1 MKRFT
6 KSLIEQD
13 IDITRY
19 EEKNKE
25 LLFSYHQDLLNLL
38 DAKTKGNKHTTELYV
53 KCANKLSKII
63 SLNNS
68 IIDKSFSRAKETL
81 IIAFEASGFT
91 IPEEK
96 DNE

>member
-1 MKRFT
+1 MV
-6 KSLIEQD
+6 
-13 IDITRY
+13 IT
-19 EEKNKE
+19 
-25 LLFSYHQDLLNLL
+25 
-38 DAKTKGNKHTTELYV
+38 
-53 KCANKLSKII
+53 KLSRII

-81 IIAFEASGFT
+81 IMAFEASGFT